1 MSARDAPCRSVLVTG
16 AGGYIGSQLVAALAA
31 ERRQVRTIVATD
43 IRLPETGQRAPDV
56 EYVVADVR
64 SARLTDSLR
73 RYGVECVV
81 HLAAIVTPGRHAN
94 RQLEYEVDVLG
105 TQTVLEA
112 CRAAG
117 VRKLIYTSSGAAYG
131 YHADSAAWL
140 DESAPLRGNAEFAYS
155 DHKRRVEEMLAEWR
169 VAHPDVLQLIFRPGT
184 ILGARARNQ
193 ITALF
198 DHRYVLG
205 LSGAQSPFVI
215 VWDQDVVGAILR
227 GIHAGGT
234 GIFNL
239 AGDGTLTLKEMAK
252 LMRKPYVALPAGAVT
267 IGLRLLKRLH
277 LTQYGPEQV
286 NFLRYRPV
294 LSNRRLKEEF
304 GYVPRKTS
312 REAFEFFLEHRR
324 GGA

>member
-1 MSARDAPCRSVLVTG
+1 MSEGEAPARSVLVTG

-31 ERRQVRTIVATD
+31 ERRAIRTIVATD
-43 IRLPETGQRAPDV
+43 IRLPATGARAPDV

-64 SARLTDSLR
+64 SAALTDVLR
-73 RYGVECVV
+73 CYDVECVV
-81 HLAAIVTPGRHAN
+81 HLAAIVTPGRQAN
-94 RQLEYEVDVLG
+94 RRLEYEVDVLG
-105 TQTVLEA
+105 TQTVLQA

-131 YHADSAAWL
+131 YHADSPAWL
-140 DESAPLRGNAEFAYS
+140 DESAPLRGNAAFAYS
-155 DHKRRVEEMLAEWR
+155 DHKRLVEEMLAEWR
-169 VAHPDVLQLIFRPGT
+169 VAHPEVLQLIFRPST
-184 ILGARARNQ
+184 ILGARAHNQ

-205 LSGAQSPFVI
+205 LGGAQSPFVI
-215 VWDQDVVGAILR
+215 IWDQDVVGAVMR
-227 GIHAGGT
+227 GIHVGGT

-239 AGDGTLTLKEMAK
+239 AGDGTLTLQEMAQ
-252 LMRKPYVALPAGAVT
+252 LMCKPYVVLPTGVVT
-267 IGLRLLKRLH
+267 IGLRLLKLLH

-286 NFLRYRPV
+286 DFLRYRPV

-312 REAFEFFLEHRR
+312 REVFEFFLEHRR
-324 GGA
+324 HAG